1 MTLNPMRKTARVRRK
16 ADLRGLDHAILR
28 SALLGGVRFAYL
40 LGRIEKLGIRRD
52 LGPER
57 GYRVHAL
64 LGLSLKHLK
73 QFCCCT
79 A

>member
-1 MTLNPMRKTARVRRK
+1 MKRGRR
-16 ADLRGLDHAILR
+16 
-28 SALLGGVRFAYL
+28 S
-40 LGRIEKLGIRRD
+40 IERAKLRD

-64 LGLSLKHLK
+64 LALALKHLK
-73 QFCCCT
+73 RFSCCT